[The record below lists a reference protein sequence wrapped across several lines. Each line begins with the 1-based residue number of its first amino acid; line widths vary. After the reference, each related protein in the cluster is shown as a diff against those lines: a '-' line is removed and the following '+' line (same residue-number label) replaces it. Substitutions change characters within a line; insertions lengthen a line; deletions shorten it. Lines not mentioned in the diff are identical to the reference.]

1 MNYWL
6 MKSEPDEFSIDDLHR
21 VKTEKWNG
29 VRNYQVRNML
39 RDDFREGDLAFFYH
53 SSCAI
58 PGIAGIMK
66 VSRTGYPDLTA
77 HDPESKYYDPKSSPE
92 DPRWYM
98 VDVSFERKLKQF
110 ITLEILKKDPELQG
124 LPLLKRGNR
133 LSITPL
139 TEQQWQRILSHE

>member
-6 MKSEPDEFSIDDLHR
+6 MKSEPDEFSIDDLRR

-39 RDDFREGDLAFFYH
+39 RDDFRLGDLAFFYH

-58 PGIAGIMK
+58 PGIAGIMSI
-66 VSRTGYPDLTA
+66 SRAGYPDFTA

-92 DPRWYM
+92 NPRWHM
-98 VDVSFERKLKQF
+98 VDVSFERKLEHI
-110 ITLEILKKDPELQG
+110 ITLETLKKDPELQG
-124 LPLLKRGNR
+124 FPLLKRGNR

-139 TEQQWQRILSHE
+139 TEQQWRRILSHE